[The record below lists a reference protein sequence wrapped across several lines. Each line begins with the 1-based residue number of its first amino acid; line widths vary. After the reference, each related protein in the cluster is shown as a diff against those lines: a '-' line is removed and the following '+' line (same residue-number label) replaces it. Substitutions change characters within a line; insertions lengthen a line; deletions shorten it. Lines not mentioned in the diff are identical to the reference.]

1 MKILFSADWHIKL
14 NTKNIPNEWS
24 INRYNLLFERTH
36 ALESKVCTH
45 IIGGDLFDRLPTME
59 ELELYFKFVE
69 GCTIETI
76 IYPGN
81 HEALKRN
88 TSFLSYLKTV
98 TNRINPLVRIV
109 DNYET
114 LEFEDGSLVDILPYN
129 KLKEYE
135 KDRNQ
140 EWWPSNKRIL
150 CTHVRGEIP
159 PHVKPEVDLDI
170 FNDWDV
176 VLAGDLHSYE
186 NSQRNILYPGSPVT
200 TSFHRNTVGTGV
212 IIFDTNSLEHEWIDL
227 QLPQLLRKTVKVG
240 EELVAGEYH
249 HIIYEVEGDLS
260 ELGAIED
267 NELLDKRVVK
277 RDTDVA
283 LMLEPEMT
291 LEEEVVEYMRYILQ
305 VPEATIDAALKEFHD
320 NIKGLAN
327 V

>member
-24 INRYNLLFERTH
+24 INRYNILFERIH
-36 ALESKVCTH
+36 ALESQAAAH
-45 IIGGDLFDRLPTME
+45 IIGGDIFDRLPTME

-69 GCTIETI
+69 GCKIPTI

-88 TSFLSYLKTV
+88 TTFLTYLKGV
-98 TNRINPLVRIV
+98 TNRINPLVEIIDDYWSSRELDIDV
-109 DNYET
+109 IPYNR
-114 LEFEDGSLVDILPYN
+114 LKEFE
-129 KLKEYE
+129 
-135 KDRNQ
+135 KDPTSYYDVNDH
-140 EWWPSNKRIL
+140 SRIL

-170 FNDWDV
+170 FSNWDV

-186 NSQRNILYPGSPVT
+186 NSQANILYPGSPVT
-200 TSFHRNTVGTGV
+200 TSFHRNVVDTG
-212 IIFDTNSLEHEWIDL
+212 IILLDTQTLEHEWIKL
-227 QLPQLLRKTVKVG
+227 EVPQLLRKTVKVG
-240 EELVAGEYH
+240 ETLEPGTYH

-260 ELGAIED
+260 ELGNLED
-267 NELLDKRVVK
+267 NELLDKKVVK

-291 LEEEVVEYMRYILQ
+291 MEDEMVEYMRYILQ
-305 VPEATIDAALKEFHD
+305 VPEEIVAKALKEFHD
-320 NIKGLAN
+320 NIKGLN
-327 V
+327 